1 MKSIPKIM
9 IKYLV
14 LTFFTTTQFFAISNY
29 KKGDVLY
36 NWKNTIVNIRQNPD
50 IKSEIITTIF
60 CGDRCIVVDES
71 LKTYKF
77 SVQEIAPVIK
87 YDSLNEAQNF
97 RGFTIKGY
105 WVKVKNKSGEIGYIF
120 DGYLSKINP
129 NFELTETYF
138 DLNFQRIRSINKK
151 YPNSI
156 SDNAYSRERFYKNGS
171 YIIENG
177 SDYDGHSHFFIP
189 NCSLEEGYF
198 LVLKSR
204 SDLLELY
211 KSSGDDATNYNSTGN
226 ELSFT
231 TSLEAITIK
240 KITFKGK
247 KGIEIIFEGWD

>member
-1 MKSIPKIM
+1 MKNAVKFLIFIILISLKS
-9 IKYLV
+9 
-14 LTFFTTTQFFAISNY
+14 FAFGDY

-50 IKSEIITTIF
+50 IKSEIITTIY
-60 CGDRCIVVDES
+60 CGDRCIVVDDS

-138 DLNFQRIRSINKK
+138 DLNFIRIKSSNKK
-151 YPNSI
+151 YPKSI
-156 SDNAYSRERFYKNGS
+156 SDNAYSRKRLYKNGS

-177 SDYDGHSHFFIP
+177 SDYDGHSHFFMP
-189 NCSLEEGYF
+189 NCTLEEGYF

-204 SDLLELY
+204 SDLLELH

-240 KITFKGK
+240 KIIFKGR
-247 KGIEIIFEGWD
+247 KGIEIVFEGWD